1 VELPKQLIDSLANV
15 KGFDKAAFEEV
26 HTSGEQVT
34 SIRLNPFKP
43 SDVLIEYRA
52 SQVPWCSNGFYLKE
66 RPSFT
71 MDPLFHAGAYYV
83 QEASSMFLEQAI
95 HELIPGTKKGLKVL
109 DLCAAPGGKTSLLAA
124 IFSDGLVVS
133 NEVIKSRAAILVE
146 NTTKWG
152 LPNMV
157 VTNNDPDHFK
167 DFVGYF
173 DVIVVDA
180 PCSGSGLFRKDP
192 QAIAEWSEQNVSHC
206 SERQERI
213 LSTIIPC
220 LKQGGILLYS
230 TCSYS
235 EAEDESIADWLVDQ
249 MKMESCPIKIDP
261 SWNIVTTQSPQ
272 KQAWGYRFYPYLVK
286 GEGFYLAAFKQQQSD
301 LGGRLKEAPL
311 TKLTKLEIA
320 ALAPYVQNDTSAAYF
335 KQNNAIRRVPDAFL
349 STIQEL
355 AGRLYIKKAG
365 IEIGE
370 FKGNALIPS
379 HEWAVSILPKN
390 GFNILSVNK
399 DQALLFL
406 KRGNFM
412 PDNASIGWNWVQFE
426 GVVLGLVKVL
436 PNRIN
441 NYYPAEWRILKD

>member
-1 VELPKQLIDSLANV
+1 
-15 KGFDKAAFEEV
+15 
-26 HTSGEQVT
+26 
-34 SIRLNPFKP
+34 
-43 SDVLIEYRA
+43 
-52 SQVPWCSNGFYLKE
+52 
-66 RPSFT
+66 
-71 MDPLFHAGAYYV
+71 V
-83 QEASSMFLEQAI
+83 QHLE
-95 HELIPGTKKGLKVL
+95 
-109 DLCAAPGGKTSLLAA
+109 GKTTLLAA
-124 IFSDGLVVS
+124 IFTEGLVVS

-213 LSTIIPC
+213 LSSIIPC

-235 EAEDESIADWLVDQ
+235 EAEDEFIADWIIDQ
-249 MKMESCPIKIDP
+249 MNMESCPIKTDP

-286 GEGFYLAAFKQQQSD
+286 GEGFYLAAFKQLQSE
-301 LGGRLKEAPL
+301 LGSRLKESPL
-311 TKLTKLEIA
+311 TKLTKTEIA
-320 ALAPYVQNDTSAAYF
+320 ALAPYVQNDSSATYF
-335 KQNNAIRRVPDAFL
+335 KQNNAIRRVPDSFL

-379 HEWAVSILPKN
+379 HEWAVSILPKI
-390 GFNILSVNK
+390 GFNILPINK
-399 DQALLFL
+399 EQALLFL